1 MGPDGPVLAPALFDP
16 PAYSSLAMFPN
27 LLSRAGTRAT
37 NSVPHKAPADVQQSP
52 IIYYIFLLMGA
63 SLLVFVLHKL
73 HGLLLPL
80 CFAAL
85 LATLLLPL
93 VRRFER
99 WGWPSILAIT
109 ATLLLLVLAIA
120 GLIMLFGYQLL
131 ELRTELPL
139 LKDKL
144 LVLFEQ
150 GQQWAHTHFGTDVMS
165 RDELLAKSMK
175 TFKKSAG
182 AYVGSTLSTSVG
194 VLSTLTLVPIY
205 IFCFLYY
212 RDHIRQFMFR
222 FIAPDKRT
230 TVLHTMDNIQ
240 SVVQAYITGLLTVIA
255 IVSAM
260 NAAGLLLLGVK
271 FAVFFAVFAS
281 VLAVIPYIG
290 ILVGATVP
298 ALVTL
303 VETGSVAKAAAV
315 VAVFMAVQFLEGNFI
330 TPMVTGS
337 KVSINPMAAIIALI
351 LGGELWGTPGMILSI
366 PLVAVLKVVFDANKS
381 LEPWGFLLGDISEM
395 DESHVGRPVPQLGFF
410 GKVWRMI
417 KKM

>member
-1 MGPDGPVLAPALFDP
+1 
-16 PAYSSLAMFPN
+16 MFPN
-27 LLSRAGTRAT
+27 LLDRAGTRAT
-37 NSVPHKAPADVQQSP
+37 SSVPHKAPADVQQSP
-52 IIYYIFLLMGA
+52 VIHYIFLLIGT

-80 CFAAL
+80 FFAAL

-109 ATLLLLVLAIA
+109 ATLLLMIITIA

-139 LKDKL
+139 LREKL

-150 GQQWAHTHFGTDVMS
+150 AQQWAHVRFGTDVMS
-165 RDELLAKSMK
+165 RQELVEKFMK
-175 TFKKSAG
+175 AFKKSAG
-182 AYVGSTLSTSVG
+182 AYVGLTLSTGVG

-222 FIAPDKRT
+222 FIAPDRRT
-230 TVLHTMDNIQ
+230 TVLHMMDNIQ

-260 NAAGLLLLGVK
+260 NAVGLLLLGVK
-271 FAVFFAVFAS
+271 FALFFAIFAS

-290 ILVGATVP
+290 IMVGATVP

-303 VETGSVAKAAAV
+303 VETGSVAQAAAV
-315 VAVFMAVQFLEGNFI
+315 VAVFMTVQFLEGNFI

-351 LGGELWGTPGMILSI
+351 LGGELWGTAGMILSI
-366 PLVAVLKVVFDANKS
+366 PLVAVLKVVLDANKS

-395 DESHVGRPVPQLGFF
+395 AESHVERPVPQLGFF
-410 GKVWRMI
+410 GKAWRMI
-417 KKM
+417 

>member
-1 MGPDGPVLAPALFDP
+1 
-16 PAYSSLAMFPN
+16 MFPN
-27 LLSRAGTRAT
+27 LLDRAGTRAT
-37 NSVPHKAPADVQQSP
+37 SSVPHKAPADVQQSP
-52 IIYYIFLLMGA
+52 VIHYIFLLIGT

-80 CFAAL
+80 FFAAL

-109 ATLLLLVLAIA
+109 ATLLLMIIAIT

-139 LKDKL
+139 LREKL

-150 GQQWAHTHFGTDVMS
+150 AQQWANVRFGTDVMS
-165 RDELLAKSMK
+165 RQELVEKFMK
-175 TFKKSAG
+175 AFKKSAG
-182 AYVGSTLSTSVG
+182 AYVGLTLSTGVG

-222 FIAPDKRT
+222 FIAPDRRT
-230 TVLHTMDNIQ
+230 TVLHMMDNIQ

-260 NAAGLLLLGVK
+260 NAVGLLLLGVK
-271 FAVFFAVFAS
+271 FALFFAIFAS

-290 ILVGATVP
+290 IMVGATVP

-303 VETGSVAKAAAV
+303 VETGSVAQAAAV
-315 VAVFMAVQFLEGNFI
+315 VAVFMTVQFLEGNFI

-351 LGGELWGTPGMILSI
+351 LGGELWGTAGMILSI
-366 PLVAVLKVVFDANKS
+366 PLVAVLKVVLDANKS

-395 DESHVGRPVPQLGFF
+395 DESHVERPVPQLGFF
-410 GKVWRMI
+410 GKAWRMI